1 MPGRKIRD
9 RADAEACLAGA
20 ASSGLARA
28 VWARNNGMDARSLN
42 AWRLTLDREPHRGV
56 RLVELVASTRVDPTR
71 YVVRVGAL
79 GIEVDERFDD
89 DVLRRLIAVA
99 ASC

>member
-9 RADAEACLAGA
+9 RADAEACLAAA
-20 ASSGLARA
+20 ASSGLARV

-42 AWRLTLDREPHRGV
+42 AWRLTLDRESHRGV
-56 RLVELVASTRVDPTR
+56 RLVELVASARVDPTR
-71 YVVRVGAL
+71 YVVRVGDL
-79 GIEVDERFDD
+79 EIEVDERFDD